1 MATQQPDK
9 KDLSHLHKGAS
20 REDII
25 LELGEPIESKNGSSG
40 LVDVYKFIQGYS
52 SGVKTSRAVLHGVAD
67 IFTLGLWEAVGT
79 PTEMI
84 ADGSEIILKVHYDQ
98 NQKVKKIDVLSG
110 DVELNTQKEE
120 KQEEDTT
127 SSKEYITQAD
137 LLPPNKINSNAQ
149 RSQLDKQYRRIS
161 SEYTFK
167 EAKHKNYDS
176 FALIIGIRKYDLNPD
191 VNYADLSALAF
202 KELAIKTL
210 GIPRENIITLLN
222 GEATSGQLK
231 AKFAIIK
238 ELADSHGN
246 IYIYYAGHGVPGKD
260 GSSYIL
266 PSDMSADAISLE
278 PNLKLTNI
286 YAALAKLDAKNVFI
300 FMDSCFS
307 GKDDNGH
314 LLYKGVAPVL
324 RSKKNVIPKN
334 KLVVFTAGKST
345 DFANDF
351 GDKQQR
357 LFSYYLIKELS
368 QGEKNLNKIYPK
380 IKNEVKRA
388 SLIKGIGYKQVP
400 QIYGNS
406 RKSLYQ

>member
-9 KDLSHLHKGAS
+9 KDLSQLHEGAS

-25 LELGEPIESKNGSSG
+25 LELGEPIESKNGSNG

-67 IFTLGLWEAVGT
+67 VFTLGLWEAVGT

-84 ADGSEIILKVHYDQ
+84 ADGSEIILKVHYDW
-98 NQKVKKIDVLSG
+98 NNKVKNIDVLSG
-110 DVELNTQKEE
+110 DVELNTQKKEE
-120 KQEEDTT
+120 QKKEATLV
-127 SSKEYITQAD
+127 KEYITQED
-137 LLPPNKINSNAQ
+137 LSLPSKINSNAQ
-149 RSQLDKQYRRIS
+149 RAQLDKQYDSIS
-161 SEYTFK
+161 SQYTFK

-191 VNYADLSALAF
+191 VNDADLSALAF
-202 KELAIKTL
+202 RELAIKTL
-210 GIPRENIITLLN
+210 GIPKENIITLLN

-238 ELADSHGN
+238 ELADSNGN

-266 PSDMSADAISLE
+266 PSDMSADAIHLE

-286 YAALAKLDAKNVFI
+286 YAALAKLHTQNVFI

-307 GKDDNGH
+307 GKDDSGH

-324 RSKKNVIPKN
+324 RSKKNVIPNN

-351 GDKQQR
+351 GDKRQR

-380 IKNEVKRA
+380 IKNKVKRA

-406 RKSLYQ
+406 KKSLYQ